1 MRGRMQRRIA
11 RESTCAAVSPRREKL
26 KDVLVIAEEKGLFR
40 GARTKVV
47 RGRMPEALVSKA
59 KARTG
64 INSDMDLLEVALAS
78 LAVSDDYPEWLLSRK
93 GTIRQRIDL
102 EF

>member
-1 MRGRMQRRIA
+1 VVQEIEMKSDA
-11 RESTCAAVSPRREKL
+11 RKL
-26 KDVLVIAEEKGLFR
+26 KDILTIAEEKGLFR
-40 GARTKVV
+40 GTRTKVI

-64 INSDMDLLEVALAS
+64 IKSDTELLELALAN
-78 LAVSDDYPEWLLSRK
+78 LAVADDYPEWLLSRRE
-93 GTIRQRIDL
+93 TVSPDVDL